1 MVEVG
6 AEQRVQARRD
16 WKERGAFHLPNDS
29 ANVQTV
35 EGKQYDAMDKPSAT
49 AAAAGGGRRPK

>member
-35 EGKQYDAMDKPSAT
+35 EGKQYDARVERQ
-49 AAAAGGGRRPK
+49 AGTGTCGMR